1 MKILDLGCGLNKH
14 KSDNPD
20 DEVIGLDYVKL
31 PGVDIVQD
39 LEDGI
44 PLPDNSIDM
53 IVSYFAIGHVKNFFQ
68 LMDEIWRVGK
78 PGAKVRLKVPF
89 FSSERQW
96 NNPTQVQFFS
106 PRTFE
111 IYQPGHLR
119 HYYKQ
124 VGDTAFNVNKVK
136 LNFGAGRSRVL
147 NPIMNPLINTFMR
160 TYIRFF
166 AWSLPCS
173 EIHYELEIVKNEKQ
187 SKKKKRKTRIQKK

>member
-14 KSDNPD
+14 KSDNPE
-20 DEVIGLDYVKL
+20 DEVIGLDYAKL

-44 PLPDNSIDM
+44 PLPDNSVDM
-53 IVSYFAIGHVKNFFQ
+53 IVSNFAIGHVKNFFK
-68 LMDEIWRVGK
+68 LMDEMWRVGK
-78 PGAKVRLKVPF
+78 SGSKVNLKVPF
-89 FSSERQW
+89 YTSERQW

-111 IYQPGHLR
+111 IYQPKHLR

-124 VGDTAFNVNKVK
+124 VGNTAFNVNKVK
-136 LNFGAGRSRVL
+136 LVFGAGRSRIL
-147 NPIMNPLINTFMR
+147 NPIMNPLVNTFMR

-166 AWSLPCS
+166 AWSIPCA
-173 EIHYELEIVKNEKQ
+173 EIHYELEIVKDENS
-187 SKKKKRKTRIQKK
+187 SKKEPKTTIQEK